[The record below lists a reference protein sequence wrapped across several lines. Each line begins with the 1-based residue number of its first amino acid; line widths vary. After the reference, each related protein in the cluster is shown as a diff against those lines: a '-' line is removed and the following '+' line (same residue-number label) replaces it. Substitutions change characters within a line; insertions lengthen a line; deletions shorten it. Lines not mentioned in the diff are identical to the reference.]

1 MSADRPNATDLMDG
15 SRPLRVAIVG
25 AGAIG
30 GTVGAYLV
38 RAGHD
43 VTFVDVV
50 PDHVAA
56 IRAHGLRIEGPID
69 AFTVQAPA
77 HLPHEVPGTFETVF
91 LCVKAHATEAA
102 ARGLRPFL
110 AEDGVVVSLQNGLN
124 ELVIAD
130 VVGAERTMGCFVN
143 FGADYLEP
151 GVVHYGGRGAF
162 VLGELDGRDT
172 PRLRAVHAAVRAFE
186 PGAVVTPNIFGYLWS
201 KLAVGSMIFATALTD
216 DGIADCY
223 ALPEYRLLFAAI
235 AREVMAVVQAQ
246 GVVPE
251 PFDGFEPSAFLPGVA
266 PDVTERSLDAMV
278 AFNRR
283 SAKTHSGVWRDLAVR
298 KRKTEGEAQLGPI
311 PRQAAAVGLTAPLVT
326 RILELVREVEDGRRE
341 RSRANLDDLEELR
354 RAAPGVLA

>member
-1 MSADRPNATDLMDG
+1 MSGDRLEDADRI
-15 SRPLRVAIVG
+15 RVAIVG

-50 PDHVAA
+50 PEHVAA
-56 IRAHGLRIEGPID
+56 IHEHGLRIEGPID
-69 AFTVQAPA
+69 AFAVRAPA
-77 HLPHEVPGTFETVF
+77 FLPEDVPGRFETVF

-110 AEDGVVVSLQNGLN
+110 ADDGVVVSLQNGLN

-130 VVGAERTMGCFVN
+130 VVGTERTMGCFVN
-143 FGADYLEP
+143 FGADYQEP

-172 PRLRAVHAAVRAFE
+172 PRVRAVHAAVRAFE
-186 PGAVVTPNIFGYLWS
+186 PDAVVTMNIFGYLWS

-223 ALPEYRLLFAAI
+223 AMPEYRALFAAI
-235 AREVMAVVQAQ
+235 AREVLDVAQAQ
-246 GVVPE
+246 GVAPE
-251 PFDGFEPSAFLPGVA
+251 PFDGFDPTAFLSGVA

-311 PRQAAAVGLTAPLVT
+311 PRQAAAVGSSAPLVA
-326 RILELVREVEDGRRE
+326 RILELVREVEDGARPRG
-341 RSRANLDDLEELR
+341 RANLDVLEALR
-354 RAAPGVLA
+354 RSLAGGAA

>member
-1 MSADRPNATDLMDG
+1 MSAAA
-15 SRPLRVAIVG
+15 PLRVAVVG

-50 PDHVAA
+50 PEHVAA

-69 AFTVQAPA
+69 AFTVHAPA
-77 HLPHEVPGTFETVF
+77 YGPDEVPGRFETVF
-91 LCVKAHATEAA
+91 LCVKAHATEGA
-102 ARGLRPFL
+102 ARGLLPFL
-110 AEDGVVVSLQNGLN
+110 ADDGVVVSLQNGLN

-151 GVVHYGGRGAF
+151 GVIHFGGRGAF

-186 PGAVVTPNIFGYLWS
+186 PGAVVTSNIFGYLWS
-201 KLAVGSMIFATALTD
+201 KLAVGAMIFATALTD

-223 ALPEYRLLFAAI
+223 AMPEYRALFAAI
-235 AREVMAVVQAQ
+235 AREVLAVAQAS
-246 GVVPE
+246 GIAPE
-251 PFDGFEPSAFLPGVA
+251 PFDGFDPGAFLPSVA

-326 RILELVREVEDGRRE
+326 RILERVREVEEGARPRG
-341 RSRANLDDLEELR
+341 RANLDELEALR
-354 RAAPGVLA
+354 GSLPMRAGAA

>member
-1 MSADRPNATDLMDG
+1 MSGEA
-15 SRPLRVAIVG
+15 LRVAVVG

-38 RAGHD
+38 RAGHH

-50 PDHVAA
+50 PEHVAA
-56 IRAHGLRIEGPID
+56 IRERGLRIEGPID
-69 AFTVQAPA
+69 AFSVRAPA
-77 HLPHEVPGTFETVF
+77 YAPDEVPGSFDTVF

-102 ARGLRPFL
+102 ARGTLPFL
-110 AEDGVVVSLQNGLN
+110 ADDGVVVSLQNGLN
-124 ELVIAD
+124 ELVIAE

-151 GVVHYGGRGAF
+151 GVIHYGGRGAF

-186 PGAVVTPNIFGYLWS
+186 PDAVVTPNIFGYLWS

-223 ALPEYRLLFAAI
+223 AMPAYRPLFAAI
-235 AREVMAVVQAQ
+235 AREVLGVAQAH
-246 GVVPE
+246 GVALE
-251 PFDGFEPSAFLPGVA
+251 PFDGFDPSAFLSGVA
-266 PDVTERSLDAMV
+266 PEVTERSLDAMV

-311 PRQAAAVGLTAPLVT
+311 PRQAAAAGRAAPLVE
-326 RILELVREVEDGRRE
+326 RILELVREVEDGARPRG
-341 RSRANLDDLEELR
+341 RANLDDLERVR
-354 RAAPGVLA
+354 RERVEGDR

>member
-1 MSADRPNATDLMDG
+1 MNAE
-15 SRPLRVAIVG
+15 PLRVAIVG

-38 RAGHD
+38 RAGFE

-50 PDHVAA
+50 PEHVAA
-56 IRAHGLRIEGPID
+56 IREHGLRIEGPID
-69 AFTVQAPA
+69 AFAVRAPA
-77 HLPHEVPGTFETVF
+77 YAPEDVPGRFDTVF

-102 ARGLRPFL
+102 ARGLLRFL
-110 AEDGVVVSLQNGLN
+110 ADDGVVVSLQNGLN

-172 PRLRAVHAAVRAFE
+172 PRLRAVHAAVQAFE
-186 PGAVVTPNIFGYLWS
+186 PDAVVTKNIFGYLWS

-223 ALPEYRLLFAAI
+223 AMPEYRALFAAI
-235 AREVMAVVQAQ
+235 AREVLGVAQAQ
-246 GVVPE
+246 DVVPE
-251 PFDGFEPSAFLPGVA
+251 PFDGFDPSAFLPGVA
-266 PDVTERSLDAMV
+266 SDVTERSLDAMV

-311 PRQAAAVGLTAPLVT
+311 PRQAAAVGLEAPLVA
-326 RILELVREVEDGRRE
+326 RILELVHEVEEGSRE
-341 RSRANLDDLEELR
+341 RGRANLDELEAVR
-354 RAAPGVLA
+354 RSQEVGAA

>member
-1 MSADRPNATDLMDG
+1 MSTEAI
-15 SRPLRVAIVG
+15 RVAIVG

-38 RAGHD
+38 RAGHS

-50 PDHVAA
+50 PEHVAA
-56 IRAHGLRIEGPID
+56 IREHGLRIEGPID
-69 AFTVQAPA
+69 AFAVRAPA
-77 HLPHEVPGTFETVF
+77 YLPEEVPGRFETVF

-102 ARGLRPFL
+102 ANGLLPFL
-110 AEDGVVVSLQNGLN
+110 ADDGVVVSLQNGLN
-124 ELVIAD
+124 ELVIGN
-130 VVGAERTMGCFVN
+130 VVGHERTMGCFVN

-186 PGAVVTPNIFGYLWS
+186 PNAVVTKNIFGYLWS

-223 ALPEYRLLFAAI
+223 AMPEYRALFAAI
-235 AREVMAVVQAQ
+235 AREVLGVALAH

-251 PFDGFEPSAFLPGVA
+251 PFDGFDPSAFLPGVPA
-266 PDVTERSLDAMV
+266 DVTERSLDAMV

-298 KRKTEGEAQLGPI
+298 RRKTEGEAQLGPI
-311 PRQAAAVGLTAPLVT
+311 PRQAAAVGLDAPLVA
-326 RILELVREVEDGRRE
+326 RILELVHEVEDGARARG
-341 RSRANLDDLEELR
+341 RANLDELETVR
-354 RAAPGVLA
+354 RTLPGGAA